1 MALKE
6 YSQLTFTDDFMFC
19 KVLYTNKDLCKEL
32 LELILDIKIADID
45 FIDDQVSFKQTYEGR
60 GIRLDVYAED
70 NDRTVYDI
78 EMQTTLKGNLPKRSR
93 YYQSMI
99 DLNQIEKGAS
109 FSSLKPTYIIF
120 ICLDDPFGKGL
131 PVYHFS
137 NLCRDDSTLEMG
149 DDTVKVFI
157 NAKGD
162 RSGLS
167 QNMSDF
173 LDYLLLKTING
184 DFTKRIQSAVE
195 QTIEHKEWRT
205 EYMKLALVLEEE
217 REEGRQEGRG
227 EGENLK
233 LISMVCKKLKKG
245 KDSSIIADELEETIE
260 VIDRIIEKT
269 KDPTIGFDEQRILEA
284 LNN

>member
-70 NDRTVYDI
+70 SDRTVYDI
-78 EMQTTLKGNLPKRSR
+78 EMQTSIKGNLPKRSR

-109 FSSLKPTYIIF
+109 FSLLKPTYIIF

-167 QNMSDF
+167 LNMSDF

-205 EYMKLALVLEEE
+205 DYMKLELVLEEE
-217 REEGRQEGRG
+217 REEGRG

-245 KDSSIIADELEETIE
+245 KDRSIIADELEETIE

>member
-70 NDRTVYDI
+70 SDRTVYDI
-78 EMQTTLKGNLPKRSR
+78 EMQTSIKGNLPKRSR

-109 FSSLKPTYIIF
+109 FSLLKPTYIIF

-217 REEGRQEGRG
+217 REEGRQEGRE
-227 EGENLK
+227 EGRNEMQAELDRTK
-233 LISMVCKKLKKG
+233 AEAAE
-245 KDSSIIADELEETIE
+245 KDKRIEELEKQIAEL
-260 VIDRIIEKT
+260 RIMAGSAT
-269 KDPTIGFDEQRILEA
+269 HEA
-284 LNN
+284 MV